1 MRSGRGN
8 IQFMRLILLVLF
20 VVLAAFAG
28 LVAGTAIG
36 AMYLV
41 PEGRGL
47 AAPADAMVFGLAGAL
62 TSAVIAVVIGWRA
75 SVKWL
80 GGLVIVF
87 TVAAAL
93 FAAWV
98 FWQMPSDFGDENTEP
113 PGPVTT
119 ISPTGGG
126 AA

>member
-1 MRSGRGN
+1 MR
-8 IQFMRLILLVLF
+8 LVLF
-20 VVLAAFAG
+20 VLLIVLAAFAG

-47 AAPADAMVFGLAGAL
+47 AGPADAMVFGLAGAL
-62 TSAVIAVVIGWRA
+62 ASAVIAVVIGWRA
-75 SVKWL
+75 SMKWL
-80 GGLVIVF
+80 GRLVIAF
-87 TVAAAL
+87 AIAAAL

-98 FWQMPSDFGDENTEP
+98 FWQMPSDFGDESTEP
-113 PGPVTT
+113 PAPVTT

-126 AA
+126 SA